1 MSYQYSP
8 RVNSLIHWFRKAR
21 RVVASRSFLNR
32 AHMRRNTVAHKAKF
46 AARMQLKCAICRKAA
61 TILPNFVAWIL
72 NPLKECGRKCKFY
85 RRWLAGARSNRARQW
100 RIVAIASCL
109 FGVQQLHDGPMTL
122 IDRCIGVG
130 RAARVRVRDG
140 DPAEARAADNVRLV
154 RLGKFRFE

>member
-8 RVNSLIHWFRKAR
+8 RVNSLVSESPKCCSKQVLSH
-21 RVVASRSFLNR
+21 R

-85 RRWLAGARSNRARQW
+85 RHAQQAVQRAR
-100 RIVAIASCL
+100 VADA
-109 FGVQQLHDGPMTL
+109 QQT
-122 IDRCIGVG
+122 
-130 RAARVRVRDG
+130 RAANVHGSSCASSRPRQ
-140 DPAEARAADNVRLV
+140 AFSACSNSMTARWP
-154 RLGKFRFE
+154 

>member
-85 RRWLAGARSNRARQW
+85 SHAQQAVRRAR
-100 RIVAIASCL
+100 VADAQQTRAS
-109 FGVQQLHDGPMTL
+109 
-122 IDRCIGVG
+122 
-130 RAARVRVRDG
+130 
-140 DPAEARAADNVRLV
+140 NVHISCA
-154 RLGKFRFE
+154 